1 MDTAPSCKPQA
12 ENVSPSDTLLRQVR
26 AAFVVRGETLHSW
39 CQKNSVDWSYAH
51 GALTGKNDFPKA
63 KALRLRVLRASG
75 LPVGK

>member
-1 MDTAPSCKPQA
+1 METITQSNPQGNA
-12 ENVSPSDTLLRQVR
+12 VSPSNTLLRNVR
-26 AAFVVRGETLHSW
+26 AAFVMRGETLHSW
-39 CQKNSVDWSYAH
+39 CQKNNVDWSYAH